1 MKLEIKVCLP
11 RVFTKL
17 LKSPPSAIFTLLAVV
32 MAGFSYLSMWFNS
45 FYYGKPVSE
54 IISFKVSDGWCP
66 TPKSGFGSHCF
77 GDYYSPVS
85 ALNMKNPWESGYAYT
100 PISTLLFRPF
110 HLLANIF
117 DNPRIGLIL
126 YLLLGAAAMLTAG
139 FWAAQESG
147 FERLYFLLIFGVLS
161 TPWIQAFDRGN
172 SIMFATPLMLGFAV
186 SFHRERWFQT
196 TCFIVVAVVL
206 KPQFVFLFL
215 PYLAYRKWRELFL
228 GLSAIASLNILGFLI
243 FTNHPVRTFNLW
255 VNFNSKYNSGLLDNR
270 LSNANV
276 SIRQALLDV
285 TTIID
290 REFFDGRA
298 LLSRFVFD
306 HSQQML
312 FLILIVLVVAI
323 FLAAKRSS
331 KIHLVV
337 ASLVCSSLVIGIS
350 WMYYQVFAL
359 VVAALLLRNP
369 EISCKSPS
377 SGVLDYGTTCR
388 LDKFLKILIVIATLN
403 SCFNLPIDADI
414 LPFDYVEQSSSV
426 SRLLVGPMWL
436 LVLVTIIAKSIL
448 LVVRDAL
455 RSKELKSDVSTGAI
469 S

>member
-1 MKLEIKVCLP
+1 M
-11 RVFTKL
+11 RTKIGNRPL
-17 LKSPPSAIFTLLAVV
+17 SFMEKIFKSPPSTVFILMAVV
-32 MAGFSYLSMWFNS
+32 MAGFSYLLMWFNS

-66 TPKSGFGSHCF
+66 TPKSGFGLHCF
-77 GDYYSPVS
+77 GDYYSPVL
-85 ALNMKNPWESGYAYT
+85 ALDMKNPWEIGYSYT

-117 DNPRIGLIL
+117 DNPRIGLTL
-126 YLLLGAAAMLTAG
+126 YLLLGAACMLTAA
-139 FWAAQESG
+139 FWAARESG
-147 FERLYFLLIFGVLS
+147 FGRLYFPLVFGVLS
-161 TPWIQAFDRGN
+161 TPWIQALDRGN
-172 SIMFATPLMLGFAV
+172 SIMFVTPLMLGFAV
-186 SFHRERWFQT
+186 TFYREKWFQT

-228 GLSAIASLNILGFLI
+228 GLSAIATVNVLGFLI
-243 FTNHPVRTFNLW
+243 FTDHPVRTFKLW
-255 VNFNSKYNSGLLDNR
+255 VNFNSNYDSGLLDNR

-276 SIRQALLDV
+276 SIRQGLLDV

-290 REFFDGRA
+290 REFFNGQA
-298 LLSRFVFD
+298 LFSRFVYD
-306 HSQQML
+306 HSERIL

-323 FLAAKRSS
+323 FIAAKRSS
-331 KIHLVV
+331 KTHLVV
-337 ASLVCSSLVIGIS
+337 ASLVCSSLVIGTS

-369 EISCKSPS
+369 EISGKSTS
-377 SGVLDYGTTCR
+377 GGVLDYRTTCK
-388 LDKFLKILIVIATLN
+388 LDKLVKLLIVIATLN

-426 SRLLVGPMWL
+426 SRLLVGPLWL
-436 LVLVTIIAKSIL
+436 LVVIAIIAKFIQ
-448 LVVRDAL
+448 LVVNDAL
-455 RSKELKSDVSTGAI
+455 RSKTQNANETVH
-469 S
+469 